1 MNENYELMLEVSKR
15 LAGEEVLPA
24 QEAVTLQEYLMQV
37 AGKKIERS
45 ANSIVPKATKMLIAL
60 PEEKIE
66 EAKEAMVSAWLQFA
80 SSGKSSITKT
90 EALKNLMSYKE

>member
-1 MNENYELMLEVSKR
+1 MNDSYELMLEVSKR

-37 AGKKIERS
+37 AGRKLARTG
-45 ANSIVPKATKMLIAL
+45 NSLVPKGTKMLLSL

-66 EAKEAMVSAWLQFA
+66 EAKKAMVSSWLQFA

>member
-15 LAGEEVLPA
+15 LAGEEVVPS

-37 AGKKIERS
+37 AGRKLARTG
-45 ANSIVPKATKMLIAL
+45 NSLVPKGTKMLISL
-60 PEEKIE
+60 PEEKVE
-66 EAKEAMVSAWLQFA
+66 EAKKAMVTEWLNYA

-90 EALKNLMSYKE
+90 EALKKLMSYKE

>member
-37 AGKKIERS
+37 AGRKLERTG
-45 ANSIVPKATKMLIAL
+45 NSLVPKATKMLVLL
-60 PEEKIE
+60 PQEQIE
-66 EAKEAMVSAWLQFA
+66 EAKKAMVTEWLNYA
-80 SSGKSSITKT
+80 SSGKSTITKT